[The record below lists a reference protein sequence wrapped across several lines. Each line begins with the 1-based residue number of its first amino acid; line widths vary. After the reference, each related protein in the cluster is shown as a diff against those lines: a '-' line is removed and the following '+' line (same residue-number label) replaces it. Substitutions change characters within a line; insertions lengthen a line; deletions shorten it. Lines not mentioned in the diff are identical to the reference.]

1 MKRLIA
7 FFFLLVIILPALAQ
21 DKPDAEQEKS
31 ALLTYV
37 EEQLS
42 TPNRKISFWGIEG
55 VLSSDAKFERISI
68 ADREGVWLEINNASI
83 VWTRTALFTGRLV
96 VDKLAAE
103 SIEVKRQPLPD
114 ENTAPSVEA
123 SGFSIPELPVS
134 VNLDELAI
142 DSVTFGEGVFGLAS
156 ELEIAGNLVIDTG
169 KLETG
174 LEIKRLDGPGG
185 ELELGASF
193 NGETNV
199 LDLDL
204 TLFEPGDGVV
214 ANLLNFHGKPAVSL
228 GLNGS
233 GPVSDLR
240 LALTLDADE
249 RRVLTG
255 QARFAGTD
263 NSRRFDIGAAGPL
276 GELVRPDLRDLFG
289 QRSELIL
296 AGRTLDDG
304 GLDIERL
311 EIASGALELSG
322 TLQTA
327 ADGFPVEFS
336 LDGTIQSKNAAPVV
350 LPLPGGVTEIGK
362 AALDFRF
369 GGGGVT
375 TWSGKVV
382 ATDFATAG
390 FTANEF
396 QLNLDGVAVGL
407 DDPEKREVTF
417 IVDGRANGLDSEDP
431 GISSAVGNTIGL
443 DISGA
448 WRSGQPAIVDR
459 ARINA
464 EVVDL
469 EFTGQM
475 SGGTIDGRYNV
486 DVADA
491 TVLSAL
497 AEREL
502 AGAAKISADGLI
514 EPVTGAFD
522 LLLDGEMQD
531 VAVGSMFDGLL
542 AGKTT
547 INGSA
552 ARTETGI
559 RADNFTVA
567 NQQLSLRVNGLYG
580 AETADFTFS
589 ADVADLAVISK
600 NIAGRLDAQGF
611 ARGEEGII
619 ELQFDAKTSEG
630 AKVLGRSLTN
640 AAIEFTGRNQNS
652 GLNGEINGAAFIDGE
667 RIDLKA
673 KIAAGESSRR
683 LDDLVLNAGAT
694 KLSGSASMDDDGL
707 INSDLKLNSSDIST
721 AAAILLVEASGRVE
735 ADITLANA
743 DGQQNGHVSGKLSA
757 VRYADAELSDGD
769 IDFKFSDLFGV
780 PSADGTA
787 VLREVIVA
795 GIQVAKLD
803 ANASSNADITQ
814 FDARAD
820 LQNGTAITTQ
830 GSIANQGDAAL
841 VTLTGAEL
849 SKGKSLAK
857 LKQSARL
864 LIGADAIEIDGVELD
879 VGEGSV
885 SLSGAAGEQL
895 ALLLDIESVSLD
907 VANAVRPDL
916 GMAGSVSGRAQVGG
930 TSAEPDVNF
939 DLDGSGI
946 TSTVLRLAGLPPIQ
960 VTASGHSDSKKMV
973 VDARMNSGN
982 GIQATANGTVP
993 LGDGA
998 LALNVALQSFP
1009 LEIIDRMAGGQGLG
1023 GRLSGDAKIEGPI
1036 DRPTAKFALN
1046 GTGIRA
1052 TVLSNSGLGALDAG
1066 ANGTYSGNTVNL
1078 TAFNVSGASG
1088 LAVNGSGRIPLS
1100 GGGLNISLDGSAPLS
1115 IANRQLASRGARAEG
1130 LARFAIRLSGA
1141 IANPAFNGTVSTQG
1155 ASYSDP
1161 LANVALRNIA
1171 VAADLNGQRVVIRR
1185 GTANL
1190 AAGGSVSMAGSVS
1203 LDGTAGYPADL
1214 TIGLD
1219 NARYTDG
1226 TLVVATMSGQLGITG
1241 ALIYDP
1247 LIGGDLNV
1255 SRAELTIP
1263 ETIAGG
1269 ADSLNVKHI
1278 NPPKKVERTLEFAR
1292 ADDGTPVPSGRP
1304 SVARLNVSVNA
1315 PNKVF
1320 VRGRGLDAELGGSV
1334 RLTGPVTNI
1343 QPVGGFELIRGR
1355 LSILGKRIVFDEG
1368 KVTLVG
1374 DLDPFVRFVASSD
1387 ADEATVFITVAGRV
1401 SDPSIVFSS
1410 NPELPQDEVLA
1421 RLIFGRS
1428 ITELSALQV
1437 AKLAASA
1444 AQLAG
1449 GSNSSLLDSFR
1460 QTTGLDELDVVTDSG
1475 GNAAVRA
1482 GRYINDN
1489 VYLGVEAG
1497 ASGSTKG
1504 TINID
1509 ITDSLKATGA
1519 TGSDGNSS
1527 IGIFF
1532 EKDY

>member
-7 FFFLLVIILPALAQ
+7 ILTLLVIMLPALAQ

-55 VLSSDAKFERISI
+55 VLSSDANIERISI
-68 ADREGVWLEINNASI
+68 ADREGVWLEINKASI
-83 VWTRTALFTGRLV
+83 VWTRTALLTGNLV

-103 SIEVKRQPLPD
+103 SIEVKRRPLPD
-114 ENTAPSVEA
+114 ENAVPSVEA
-123 SGFSIPELPVS
+123 SGFSVPELPVS
-134 VNLDELAI
+134 VNLNELVI

-156 ELEIAGNLVIDTG
+156 ELEIGGNLVIDTG

-185 ELELGASF
+185 ELDLDASF
-193 NGETNV
+193 SSETNI

-204 TLFEPGDGVV
+204 SLFEPGDGVV
-214 ANLLNFHGKPAVSL
+214 ANLLNFHEKPAVSL
-228 GLNGS
+228 GLKGS

-249 RRVLTG
+249 RRVMTG

-263 NSRRFDIGAAGPL
+263 ESRRFDIGAAGPL

-304 GLDIERL
+304 GFDIERL

-322 TLQTA
+322 SLQTA

-362 AALDFRF
+362 ASLDFRF

-375 TWSGKVV
+375 TWSGRIL

-390 FTANEF
+390 LRAGEF
-396 QLNLDGVAVGL
+396 QLNLAGAAVGL
-407 DDPEKREVTF
+407 DDPNNREVTF
-417 IVDGRANGLDSEDP
+417 VIDGEATGLGSDDP
-431 GISSAVGNTIGL
+431 GISNAVGETIAL
-443 DISGA
+443 DINGA
-448 WRSGQPAIVDR
+448 WKSDQPVVVDR
-459 ARINA
+459 ARIDA
-464 EVVDL
+464 EALDL
-469 EFTGQM
+469 EFAGQIN
-475 SGGTIDGRYNV
+475 GGTLDGRYRV

-491 TVLSAL
+491 AVLSAL
-497 AEREL
+497 VQREL
-502 AGAAKISADGLI
+502 AGAVKISADGLI

-522 LLLDGEMQD
+522 LALNGEIQD
-531 VAVGSMFDGLL
+531 VAVGSVIDGLL

-547 INGSA
+547 ISGGA

-559 RADNFTVA
+559 RAENLAVS
-567 NQQLSLRVNGLYG
+567 NQQMSIRMNGLYG
-580 AETADFTFS
+580 TETADLTFNS
-589 ADVADLAVISK
+589 SVADLAVVSEK
-600 NIAGRLDAQGF
+600 VAGRLEAQGS
-611 ARGEEGII
+611 ARGKDGII
-619 ELQFDAKTSEG
+619 DLQFDANMSEG

-640 AAIEFTGRNQNS
+640 AAIAFTGRNQKS
-652 GLNGEINGAAFIDGE
+652 GLSGGIDGAAFIGGE
-667 RIDLKA
+667 RIDLKSQF
-673 KIAAGESSRR
+673 AAGDSGRR
-683 LDDLVLNAGAT
+683 LDGLVLNAGAT
-694 KLSGSASMDDDGL
+694 KLSGTASMDEDGL
-707 INSDLKLNSSDIST
+707 IVSDLRLSSSDIST
-721 AAAILLVEASGRVE
+721 AAAILLVEATGKIE
-735 ADITLANA
+735 ADIVLAIANK
-743 DGQQNGHVSGKLSA
+743 QQNGRVSGKLSS
-757 VRYADAELSDGD
+757 VRYADVELTDGD
-769 IDFKFSDLFGV
+769 IDFTFSDLFGV
-780 PSADGTA
+780 PSADGSA
-787 VLREVIVA
+787 ALRQMMVA
-795 GIQVAKLD
+795 GIQIAKLD
-803 ANASSNADITQ
+803 ANASSSANTTK

-820 LQNGTAITTQ
+820 LQNGTAISTR

-841 VTLTGAEL
+841 VTLTDAEL
-849 SKGKSLAK
+849 SKGETLAK

-864 LIGADAIEIDGVELD
+864 LIGADAIEIDSVELD
-879 VGEGSV
+879 VGDGSV
-885 SLSGAAGEQL
+885 SLNGAAGDQL
-895 ALLLDIESVSLD
+895 ALLLDIQSVSLD

-916 GMAGSVSGRAQVGG
+916 GLAGSVSGRAQVGG

-939 DLDGSGI
+939 DLKGSGI

-960 VTASGHSDSKKMV
+960 VTASGRSDSNKMV

-982 GIQATANGTVP
+982 GIQAAANGTVP

-1009 LEIIDRMAGGQGLG
+1009 LEIVDRMAGRQGLG
-1023 GRLSGDAKIEGPI
+1023 GRLSGDAKIEGSI
-1036 DRPTAKFALN
+1036 DQPTAKFALN

-1052 TVLSNSGLGALDAG
+1052 TVLSNNGLGLLDAS

-1078 TAFNVSGASG
+1078 TAFNVSGVSG

-1130 LARFAIRLSGA
+1130 LARFAIQLSGA
-1141 IANPAFNGTVSTQG
+1141 IANPAINGTLSTQG

-1171 VAADLNGQRVVIRR
+1171 VSANLTGTRVVIRQ
-1185 GTANL
+1185 GSANL

-1203 LDGTAGYPADL
+1203 LDGSAGYPADL
-1214 TIGLD
+1214 TVVLD

-1226 TLVVATMSGQLGITG
+1226 TLVVATMSGRLGITG
-1241 ALIYDP
+1241 PLIYDP
-1247 LIGGDLNV
+1247 LIGGALNV

-1292 ADDGTPVPSGRP
+1292 ADDGTPVPSSRP

-1387 ADEATVFITVAGRV
+1387 ADEATVFITVTGRV

-1410 NPELPQDEVLA
+1410 DPELPQDEVLA

-1428 ITELSALQV
+1428 ISELSALQV

-1449 GSNSSLLDSFR
+1449 GGNSSLLDSFR
-1460 QTTGLDELDVVTDSG
+1460 QSTGLDELDVVTDSG